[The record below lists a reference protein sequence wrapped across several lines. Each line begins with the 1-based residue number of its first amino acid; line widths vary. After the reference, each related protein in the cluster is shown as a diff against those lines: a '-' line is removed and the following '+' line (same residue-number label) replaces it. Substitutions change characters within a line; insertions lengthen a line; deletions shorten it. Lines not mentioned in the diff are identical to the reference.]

1 MKTISINKKAKFLYF
16 LEDEFNAGI
25 ELKGSEVKSI
35 REGGISLDQSYV
47 TIDAN
52 REIYLLNCYIK
63 PYKNT
68 GSFLLDERRKR
79 KLLLTKSEIN
89 KIEKHIKIK
98 GGTVVPTKVYFSD
111 KGLVKVSIATAKGK
125 KNYDKN
131 QASKDESREK
141 EIKKYIKE
149 MRFA

>member
-68 GSFLLDERRKR
+68 GSFILDERRKR